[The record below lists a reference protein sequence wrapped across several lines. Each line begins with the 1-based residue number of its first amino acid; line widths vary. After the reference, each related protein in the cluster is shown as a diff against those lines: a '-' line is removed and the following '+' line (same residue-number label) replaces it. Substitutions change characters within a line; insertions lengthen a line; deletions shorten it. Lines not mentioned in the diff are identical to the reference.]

1 MNNKWY
7 KFSDTLVEP
16 LGKSDSI
23 THLVGTEKD
32 PMMPNG
38 GKAVNGNAGNG
49 NKKGGSKSSKVE
61 NGAGSK
67 QVWTMEKRPFYYVYI
82 FAKLMDLGHSLDFEH
97 RTPAT
102 ELGRYIKCYLDLGR
116 LFSGPFV
123 QN

>member
-49 NKKGGSKSSKVE
+49 NKKGGSKSNKVE

-67 QVWTMEKRPFYYVYI
+67 QVWTISPFYSVYL
-82 FAKLMDLGHSLDFEH
+82 FLLTFPCSEGH
-97 RTPAT
+97 
-102 ELGRYIKCYLDLGR
+102 
-116 LFSGPFV
+116 
-123 QN
+123 

>member
-1 MNNKWY
+1 MTLKNSFFILIHSFFSISQEPVNNKWY

-67 QVWTMEKRPFYYVYI
+67 QVWTMEKDRFI
-82 FAKLMDLGHSLDFEH
+82 MFTFLL
-97 RTPAT
+97 
-102 ELGRYIKCYLDLGR
+102 
-116 LFSGPFV
+116 
-123 QN
+123 N